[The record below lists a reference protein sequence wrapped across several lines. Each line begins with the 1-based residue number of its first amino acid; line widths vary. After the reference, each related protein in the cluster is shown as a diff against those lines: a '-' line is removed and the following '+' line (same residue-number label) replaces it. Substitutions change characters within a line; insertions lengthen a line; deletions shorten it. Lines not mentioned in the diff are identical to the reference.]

1 MSEPGAQSLQPNYF
15 DAIYQ
20 ANADPWNF
28 TKSEYEAAKYA
39 DTLAAL
45 PHERYRNGF
54 EIGCS
59 IGVLTQRLA
68 VRCAALLA
76 IDVSEQALQAA
87 RNRGGGQP
95 QLRLLQMQFPRQYPT
110 ERFDMVLMSE
120 VGYYWSRNELA
131 LARRRIVELLEPG
144 GDLLL
149 VHWTPPVEG
158 YPLSGDAVHDAF
170 LRDGS
175 PVLEHVRGHR
185 RERYRLDLFRRT
197 ATAAVPHA

>member
-1 MSEPGAQSLQPNYF
+1 MELH
-15 DAIYQ
+15 
-20 ANADPWNF
+20 
-28 TKSEYEAAKYA
+28 KSEYEAAKYA

-87 RNRGGGQP
+87 RNRGG
-95 QLRLLQMQFPRQYPT
+95 
-110 ERFDMVLMSE
+110 DMVLMSE